1 MTLVLAACGG
11 EGEEAATRASTSP
24 GGTTTVPLPEI
35 EEPPPTKKQLLGT
48 WSQTGAALL
57 FQFSEDGMF
66 AFDRQNVDTPFAH
79 GTYEVDGPKV
89 SFSSTGSCADT
100 WAWQVGIAEAE
111 DPLDDELHIV
121 FLDSG
126 CEIPTGAE
134 WRFARVP
141 D

>member
-1 MTLVLAACGG
+1 MTLVLASCSGE
-11 EGEEAATRASTSP
+11 EGEADTQASTSP
-24 GGTTTVPLPEI
+24 GGTTTVPLPEV
-35 EEPPPTKKQLLGT
+35 EEPPPTPKQLLGT

-57 FQFSEDGMF
+57 FQFSEDGTF

-79 GTYEVDGPKV
+79 GTYEVDGSKI
-89 SFSSTGSCADT
+89 SFSSTGNCADA
-100 WAWQVGIAEAE
+100 WAWEVGSAEAE

-126 CEIPTGAE
+126 CEIPPGAE

>member
-1 MTLVLAACGG
+1 MSLILAACGG
-11 EGEEAATRASTSP
+11 EGKEAETQTSTSP
-24 GGTTTVPLPEI
+24 GGTTTVSLPKV
-35 EEPPPTKKQLLGT
+35 EEPPPTAKRLVGT

-57 FQFSEDGMF
+57 FRFDEDRTF
-66 AFDRQNVDTPFAH
+66 AFDRRNVDIPFAH
-79 GTYEVDGPKV
+79 GTYEVDGPKI

-100 WAWQVGIAEAE
+100 WVWEAGIAEAE

-126 CEIPTGAE
+126 CEIPPGAE

-141 D
+141 G

>member
-11 EGEEAATRASTSP
+11 EGEEAATQASTSAD
-24 GGTTTVPLPEI
+24 GTTTFSLPEI
-35 EEPPPTKKQLLGT
+35 EEPPPTAERLVGT

-57 FQFSEDGMF
+57 FQFSEDGTF
-66 AFDRQNVDTPFAH
+66 AFDRQNVDTPFAR
-79 GTYEVDGPKV
+79 GRYEVDGSKI
-89 SFSSTGSCADT
+89 SLSSTGRCADT
-100 WAWQVGIAEAE
+100 WAWEVGIAEGE

-126 CEIPTGAE
+126 CEIPPGAE